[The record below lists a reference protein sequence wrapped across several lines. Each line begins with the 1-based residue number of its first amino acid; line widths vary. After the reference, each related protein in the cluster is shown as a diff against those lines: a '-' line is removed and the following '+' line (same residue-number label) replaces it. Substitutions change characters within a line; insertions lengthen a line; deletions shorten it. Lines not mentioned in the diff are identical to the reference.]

1 MLRPIL
7 QGGRRRQRSYRRRN
21 NSLLKI
27 TAIVA
32 LILYAFFVWNAT
44 PDQLRLPAPVVNQRH
59 PTSTEL
65 QLFEFSEDIC
75 DQHDLG
81 QTLLN
86 DWKFIDRTLS
96 KMYSK
101 ARVSGGIFLYPRQAA
116 LLTAIVDKMA
126 VLLDRPLRV
135 CETGFGAGHSLALF
149 LQAST
154 STSTPYPVE
163 VYSFDKFDRPYQLAL
178 WKEFNKTHPKN
189 KMEYFAGDSCATVTR
204 HLSPNRT
211 KATNTNAN
219 TNTNTIPC
227 DVLHGSSLCGTDN
240 IDLVENSPCGILLT
254 STAMASLTDGKV
266 YFGSNHA
273 QWKKLRERNCI
284 TDIVCFT
291 EDESKMER
299 DFIFAKQG
307 NTFTSKFCF
316 ASTTGKC
323 QVGGFQCDRST
334 DIFRLVSMLK
344 LQNLCPKYQVLVP
357 E

>member
-1 MLRPIL
+1 MFCPIL
-7 QGGRRRQRSYRRRN
+7 QGGRQRQRSYRRRNN

-32 LILYAFFVWNAT
+32 LILYAFVVWNAT
-44 PDQLRLPAPVVNQRH
+44 PDQLPVPVVN
-59 PTSTEL
+59 
-65 QLFEFSEDIC
+65 QLFEFSEGIC
-75 DQHDLG
+75 DKQYHDLG

-86 DWKFIDRTLS
+86 DWQFIDRTLS
-96 KMYSK
+96 ETYSK
-101 ARVSGGIFLYPRQAA
+101 ARVSGGIFLYPRQSA
-116 LLTAIVDKMA
+116 LLTAIVDKLA
-126 VLLDRPLRV
+126 VHLDRPLRV

-154 STSTPYPVE
+154 STSSSYPVE

-189 KMEYFAGDSCATVTR
+189 KMEYFVGDSCATVTR
-204 HLSPNRT
+204 HLSPNPT
-211 KATNTNAN
+211 KATDAN
-219 TNTNTIPC
+219 ININTIPC

-240 IDLVENSPCGILLT
+240 IDLVEHSPCGILLT

-266 YFGSNHA
+266 YFGSSHA

-299 DFIFAKQG
+299 DFIFAKHG

-344 LQNLCPKYQVLVP
+344 LQNLCHKYQVHVP
-357 E
+357 A